1 VGATPG
7 YFRLATS
14 GLTRR
19 PLRTG
24 LAVAG
29 VALSTALLLATL
41 SLHAGY
47 VRSLDATIDRMGYQV
62 LITAKGCPYEAAS
75 LVMRGGNVP
84 MYIDDTTFDG
94 ILSDPDVAEATMI
107 FMQGMPAGGEGRLM
121 VFLGVDEAFRRL
133 KPWMTLQRGEWHSG
147 EESAEAILGYNAA
160 VTLGLTVGQTLPV
173 GPAFRPVVIRGVFDR
188 SGTQDDGMIFL
199 PLRFA
204 QKLFDRQGK
213 LTGVGV
219 RLRSLDRVEG
229 FLGRM
234 FEIPSVQA
242 LTLTQFR
249 STVLEFVSA
258 SRLLLLLSALV
269 TAVIGGLGVLNAM
282 TMSVSERL
290 REFGVMKAVGASP
303 ANLFALTVL
312 ETGCLGLCGALA
324 GVASTALGGWG
335 IEALVRRLVP
345 FAPPGRLLALSPALV
360 AGSFAAALVLAVA
373 AGFYPA
379 ARAARVRPAQ
389 ALRAAV

>member
-1 VGATPG
+1 MGATPG